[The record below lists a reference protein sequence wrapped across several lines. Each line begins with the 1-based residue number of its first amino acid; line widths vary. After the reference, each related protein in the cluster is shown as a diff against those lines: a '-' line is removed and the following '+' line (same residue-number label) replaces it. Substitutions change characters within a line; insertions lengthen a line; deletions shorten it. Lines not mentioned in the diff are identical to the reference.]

1 MKGPKTSYRQDHR
14 PLIRAVGVLL
24 ALACILWAAV
34 AVRAEDARTIKEQG
48 DRYAREGDFPRA
60 AQAYEDAL
68 AAQVVFPDDERLDMA
83 TVMAWGGKLDRSR
96 RELTAL
102 LEKNPQNVK
111 ARVQR
116 GRVFFWMGEM
126 DQASRDAQEA
136 LKHAPADRDGRL
148 LSADVARVQGDPE
161 KAEGVY
167 SSVLATE
174 EHFEARVGLSYAYL
188 AQGKIDLAR
197 QSAGKLSLELP
208 YQHQEAATLRL
219 AIAEAEKSRAP
230 SPDELARLA
239 AREGNR
245 LAEAGRHQAASE
257 EYAKALSLSGT
268 FTADEQLRMAS
279 VMSWAGNLAAA
290 RERLEKIL
298 VENPAMS
305 AARIHLARV
314 LLWSG
319 EYDAA
324 RREIDRVLALEP
336 SHREALLVRA
346 SGLRMTRNYRPATRL
361 YSDLVQKQD
370 DYDARE
376 GLTYSY
382 LQSGDRV
389 ATNQSLSLLK
399 PAFAYE
405 EKGLGELKEL
415 RDITFN
421 PTVAPG
427 FTFYS
432 DSDQNQVWRFFAAA
446 TVWLKNWKTT
456 LDYTRTDGRDASTTG
471 SSDRLFVSTYSRMP
485 FYGGVGG
492 GVGLMD
498 SGRGVAWSLR
508 GDVDIPDGSVGARVG
523 VDSVSDTAG
532 VMEQHIK
539 ALTAGLSGV
548 WRATDRIT
556 LLANYSYRDYSDD
569 NSAHDVMGQAG
580 CLIWRRP
587 VAVAA
592 GYRIRYM
599 NFRRQSGHGYFD
611 PQNFIAHVLFV
622 NASFERGRFYGYAEP
637 YGGYQSFTR
646 NEEGNYSMIVG
657 GAGLLGYRFSKHAA
671 LEASAEGGNSAV
683 GASGAYN
690 YYQLGARLILT
701 Y

>member
-1 MKGPKTSYRQDHR
+1 MKAPKTSYRQGHR
-14 PLIRAVGVLL
+14 ALIRAAGVLL
-24 ALACILWAAV
+24 ALACMLWAAG
-34 AVRAEDARTIKEQG
+34 AVRADDAQTIKEQG
-48 DRYAREGDFPRA
+48 DRYAREGDFTRA

-68 AAQVVFPDDERLDMA
+68 SGPVDFGDDERLDMA
-83 TVMAWGGKLDRSR
+83 TVMAWGGKLGRSR

-102 LEKNPQNVK
+102 LEKNPQNAK

-136 LKHAPADRDGRL
+136 LKLAPADRDATL
-148 LSADVARVQGDPE
+148 LSADVARVQGDQE
-161 KAEGVY
+161 KAVDVY
-167 SSVLATE
+167 QSVLTAG
-174 EHFEARVGLSYAYL
+174 EHFEARVGLAYAYL
-188 AQGKIDLAR
+188 AQGKVVLAR
-197 QSAGKLSLELP
+197 QSAEKLSPELP
-208 YQHQEAATLRL
+208 YQRQEAATLQL
-219 AIAEAEKSRAP
+219 ALAEAEKPRTP

-245 LAEAGRHQAASE
+245 LAEAGRHQDASE
-257 EYAKALSLSGT
+257 EYAKALSLSGS

-290 RERLEKIL
+290 RERLTKIL
-298 VENPAMS
+298 TDHPEMS
-305 AARIHLARV
+305 DARIHLARV

-324 RREIDRVLALEP
+324 LREIDRVLALEP

-346 SGLRMTRNYRPATRL
+346 SGLRMTRNYRPAVAL
-361 YSDLVQKQD
+361 YSQLVLKQD

-389 ATNQSLSLLK
+389 AADQSLPLLK

-405 EKGLGELKEL
+405 EKSLGELKEL

-421 PTVAPG
+421 PSVAPG

-432 DSDQNQVWRFFAAA
+432 DSDQNQVWRFFAAGS
-446 TVWLKNWKTT
+446 VWLKNWKTT
-456 LDYTRTDGRDASTTG
+456 VDYTRTDGRDASTTG

-508 GDVDIPDGSVGARVG
+508 GDVDIPNGSVGARVG

-532 VMEQHIK
+532 VIEHHVK

-548 WRATDRIT
+548 YRATDRIT
-556 LLANYSYRDYSDD
+556 LLAGYHYRDYSDD

-580 CLIWRRP
+580 GLIWRRP
-587 VAVAA
+587 AAVAA

-611 PQNFIAHVLFV
+611 PQNFVAHVLFV
-622 NASFERGRFYGYAEP
+622 TTSFEHGRFYGYAEP

-646 NEEGNYSMIVG
+646 NEEGNYNMIIG